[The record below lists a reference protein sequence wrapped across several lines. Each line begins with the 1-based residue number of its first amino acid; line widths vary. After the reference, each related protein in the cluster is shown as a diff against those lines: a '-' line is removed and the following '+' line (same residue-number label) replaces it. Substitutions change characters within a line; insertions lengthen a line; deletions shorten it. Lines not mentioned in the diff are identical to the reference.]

1 MVSAIAFADG
11 WWHTRPVD
19 VRQLQALV
27 AVAEHGTFSGAAKSL
42 HTVQSNVS
50 AHVARLERELGV
62 TLVDRHTGR
71 LTVEGTA
78 VVGRARRVQAE
89 LESIRAD
96 VARLGTEVS
105 GDVRFGVIGTTARWL
120 VAGLLD
126 GLREQHPR
134 IHTVVVEA
142 STTSLALQ
150 LLSGHLDLAVV
161 NLPADDVELTTEPL
175 FEEDLVLVA
184 PADHPLAQRDRVT
197 LAQLGD
203 YPLLLSAPGTALR
216 DELEVQAARAGVRL
230 QAQAELDGVRLAAS
244 LAFQGFGAAVL
255 PATAVPAYLTGTWKR
270 LPIRGLARRSVGLAY
285 RRRGLLSPQAQ
296 GVGDIVRAV
305 VRAQATDQPGL
316 HLAIPDS
323 GHARLGARLT

>member
-1 MVSAIAFADG
+1 MPIALSDKEC
-11 WWHTRPVD
+11 HTGVVD
-19 VRQLQALV
+19 IRQLQALV
-27 AVAEHGTFSGAAKSL
+27 AVAEHGTFSGAAKAL

-50 AHVARLERELGV
+50 AHVAHLERELDT
-62 TLVDRHTGR
+62 TLVDRQTGR

-78 VVGRARRVQAE
+78 VVARARRVQAE
-89 LESIRAD
+89 LDSIRAD
-96 VARLGTEVS
+96 VARLGTELS

-126 GLREQHPR
+126 GLRENHPR

-142 STTSLALQ
+142 STTSLSLQ

-161 NLPADDVELTTEPL
+161 NLPADDVELATEQL

-184 PADHPLAQRDRVT
+184 PHDHPLAQRDRVT

-230 QAQAELDGVRLAAS
+230 QPQAELDGVRLAAS

-255 PATAVPAYLTGTWKR
+255 PATAVPAYLTGPWKR
-270 LPIRGLARRSVGLAY
+270 LPVRGLARRSVGLAY
-285 RRRGLLSPQAQ
+285 RRRGMLTPQAQ
-296 GVGDIVRAV
+296 GVGDIVRGV

-316 HLAIPDS
+316 HLALPTP
-323 GHARLGARLT
+323 G